1 MPTGSISKAAEAGTA
16 NWGGQIK
23 DVLFVV
29 VFGCVFLLSRA
40 GSDVARAVWAARFQH
55 WIQYTTALCLA
66 GHNQR

>member
-1 MPTGSISKAAEAGTA
+1 MG
-16 NWGGQIK
+16 GGQIK

-29 VFGCVFLLSRA
+29 VFGCVFFVVPA

-66 GHNQR
+66 GHNQKVSQAQAHATECR